1 VFEVAKQPTDAN
13 ETNGVSPPLSAED
26 EQRSLVLTRDLV
38 IRLFGRLNHAFNESP
53 DLPVTV
59 ENERQRLVV
68 ALWSIAAFLGKG
80 GFDLPFAHRFF
91 ELGSSIEDLSLGI
104 QGDLLK
110 PVPQGSRRPADRAG
124 VWQARACVALALEAL
139 TRAGRTRETAAK
151 EIARRFPDVGKL
163 INSKRS
169 TGGSVPKTII
179 EWRKKLPSVKNWQV
193 NEFYAFGGECI
204 EALAASN
211 SASDR
216 LVQFANDMSGR
227 AAQSGRLRVPSPKS
241 REAPGKK
248 STRPASRGPKGRFQ
262 V

>member
-1 VFEVAKQPTDAN
+1 MAKQPADAA
-13 ETNGVSPPLSAED
+13 SPLSAE
-26 EQRSLVLTRDLV
+26 EQRSLVLARDLV
-38 IRLFGRLNHAFNESP
+38 IRLFGRLNRAFNENP

-59 ENERQRLVV
+59 ESERQRLVGAV
-68 ALWSIAAFLGKG
+68 WSIAVFLGKG

-91 ELGSSIEDLSLGI
+91 ELGAAIEDLDLGI

-110 PVPQGSRRPADRAG
+110 PVPQGGRRPADRAE
-124 VWQARACVALALEAL
+124 VWRARACVALALEAL
-139 TRAGRTRETAAK
+139 TRAGRTRGVAAK
-151 EIARRFPDVGKL
+151 EIATRFPDVGKL

-169 TGGSVPKTII
+169 TGGSVPKTIV

-193 NEFYAFGGECI
+193 NEFYALGNECI
-204 EALAASN
+204 ETLAASN

-227 AAQSGRLRVPSPKS
+227 AAQSARLRVPSPKS
-241 REAPGKK
+241 RGVPRKK
-248 STRPASRGPKGRFQ
+248 PTRPASRGPKGRFR